1 MRNRLGITALALCAA
16 LAGHF
21 PAVAQDIVLFNGK
34 IVTVDDRFTIAQAV
48 AIKGQR
54 IVAVGRNADMLKLK
68 ETGTR
73 MIDLRRRTV
82 IPGLIDNHA
91 HFIRAPEH
99 DELRFDGVT
108 SRKRALAMLA
118 ERVRTARPGE
128 WIVTLGGWS
137 EEQFIDDPRGFSLEE
152 LDRIA
157 PANPVVL
164 QAVYDHSQLNS
175 AALKAAGIDANTPD
189 PRGGKIEK
197 DATGQPTGL
206 VRNAGGVAL
215 VASKIPLPDDEQW
228 LANIRKLIAELN
240 GMGLTAWYDAGGRG
254 VSAKHYERYRALAER
269 GELNARAFWTTIRQ
283 PATPE
288 QVDKVLAEIAE
299 QKPFQGT
306 DYFDNIGWGESVYLP
321 ATTTLLRPGFDAK
334 PEDMREVR
342 RIAQAVAG
350 HGMMLNAHAEM
361 TPAIDAYLEQ
371 YEAIN
376 RENPIKGLRWVFSHL
391 DQVSDAQL
399 ERMKRLDIYAGLHS
413 RPLIQGALMHKA
425 HGERAWDMPP
435 LSARPG
441 ERHRLGAGVGRD
453 RGDAFEPVL
462 YARLCGDRTH
472 GGGAQGE
479 PADNHARGG
488 AHCAHAKQRLVH
500 LSGKQSGFDP
510 AGQVRGSRRPRP
522 RLPDHSRR
530 ADQGHQA
537 GDDDCG
543 WQDRLSAMRHGDLL
557 EISQASDGAWVVRE
571 ISAFA
576 LKADALA
583 VEGERHS
590 RRASPDPFRSP
601 LRAASA
607 RGQPEPSS
615 FARSIARW
623 LAPAPRAADWCPADI
638 RRSSGRR
645 RASSGW

>member
-1 MRNRLGITALALCAA
+1 MRNRLGISTLALCAA

-21 PAVAQDIVLFNGK
+21 PATAQDIVLFNGK
-34 IVTVDDRFTIAQAV
+34 IVTVGDRFAIAQAV

-54 IVAVGRNADMLKLK
+54 IVAVGKDAEVLKLK
-68 ETGTR
+68 DAGTK
-73 MIDLRRRTV
+73 MIDLRGRTV

-118 ERVRTARPGE
+118 ERVRAARPGE
-128 WIVTLGGWS
+128 WIVSLGGWS
-137 EEQFIDDPRGFSLEE
+137 EEQFIDDSRGFSLEE

-164 QAVYDHSQLNS
+164 QAIYDHSQLNS
-175 AALKAAGIDANTPD
+175 AALKAAGIDGSSPD

-206 VRNAGGVAL
+206 VRNAGGVAF

-228 LANIRKLIAELN
+228 LANIRKLVAELN

-269 GELNARAFWTTIRQ
+269 GELDARAFWTTIRQ

-288 QVDKVLAEIAE
+288 QVDKVLAEIGE
-299 QKPFQGT
+299 EKPFQGT
-306 DYFDNIGWGESVYLP
+306 DYLDNIGWGESVYLP

-342 RIAQAVAG
+342 RIAQAVAA

-361 TPAIDAYLEQ
+361 TPAIEAYLDQ

-376 RENPIKGLRWVFSHL
+376 KEDPIKGLRWVFSHL

-399 ERMKRLDIYAGLHS
+399 ERMKRLDMYAGLHS

-435 LSARPG
+435 FRRVQASG
-441 ERHRLGAGVGRD
+441 IVWGLGSDATAVTPSNPFYTLGFAVTGRMI
-453 RGDAFEPVL
+453 
-462 YARLCGDRTH
+462 
-472 GGGAQGE
+472 GGREVNRQTITREEALI
-479 PADNHARGG
+479 
-488 AHCAHAKQRLVH
+488 AHTRSNAWFIFQESNLGSIQ
-500 LSGKQSGFDP
+500 SGKYADLVVLDRDYLTIP
-510 AGQVRGSRRPRP
+510 AEQIKDIKPVMTMVGGKIV
-522 RLPDHSRR
+522 
-530 ADQGHQA
+530 HQ
-537 GDDDCG
+537 
-543 WQDRLSAMRHGDLL
+543 R
-557 EISQASDGAWVVRE
+557 
-571 ISAFA
+571 
-576 LKADALA
+576 
-583 VEGERHS
+583 
-590 RRASPDPFRSP
+590 
-601 LRAASA
+601 
-607 RGQPEPSS
+607 
-615 FARSIARW
+615 
-623 LAPAPRAADWCPADI
+623 
-638 RRSSGRR
+638 
-645 RASSGW
+645 